1 VNTAFW
7 TCAII
12 TTASAF
18 TSAGFSLAGLRG
30 AGNARIASL
39 YAAARSLPLAV
50 VSLVPLIAGSH
61 EWLGAVAVT
70 MILVQALDAYIG
82 FEQRDVPKTAG
93 PIFLSLLNL
102 GSLILLLAS

>member
-1 VNTAFW
+1 MTLHSGPAQSSPQQVHSPVQAFHLQVFEVLEMRVSP
-7 TCAII
+7 
-12 TTASAF
+12 ASMRLPAACHLQLRVWF
-18 TSAGFSLAGLRG
+18 RSSL
-30 AGNARIASL
+30 
-39 YAAARSLPLAV
+39 
-50 VSLVPLIAGSH
+50 GSH

>member
-1 VNTAFW
+1 MTAFW

-12 TTASAF
+12 TTASAL
-18 TSAGFSLAGLRG
+18 TSAGFALAGLRG

-50 VSLVPLIAGSH
+50 VSLVPLFNGSH
-61 EWLGAVAVT
+61 GWLGAVAVT
-70 MILVQALDAYIG
+70 MILVQALDGYVG
-82 FEQRDVPKTAG
+82 LEQRNVPKTAG

-102 GSLILLLAS
+102 GSLILLVAS